1 MLTLFVPILI
11 NLLSDRSDTF
21 GEKSEEKR
29 FHNYVLNCLLK
40 LAPVYRDEFKQIVTK
55 VPALKS
61 KLEHSLRNQD
71 SSNINQNL
79 SNSRQSQANRTYTPS
94 IKLKT
99 DFSNYN

>member
-11 NLLSDRSDTF
+11 NLLSDRLDTL
-21 GEKSEEKR
+21 GEKSEERR
-29 FHNYVLNCLLK
+29 FHNHVLNCLLK

-71 SSNINQNL
+71 TSNINHNNS
-79 SNSRQSQANRTYTPS
+79 SNRESQAKRTFTPS